1 MNQHTPSTPTSARE
15 TAAEIE
21 QAAADWVARIDRA
34 PLSAQE
40 SEELRQWAQAD
51 PRRAGAYARAMAVD
65 MHLDRVSALGEDFPA
80 AQDSPASPLRRRLM
94 VAGAGAIAASAV
106 GFGGF
111 ALLRRGDGANAA
123 TLATA
128 KGATRDVALEEG
140 SRITLNTMTQLRPA
154 LTSTLRR
161 IDLLEGEALFD
172 VAKDA
177 ARPFV
182 VHVGDLSVRAVG
194 TSFSVRRTGPDAI
207 RLLVTEGVVEVKRR
221 DDVLGQVHAGI
232 EFTVDATASPVI
244 AMLDAGQMSGAMAW
258 RQGRID
264 LQGLTLGQAAA
275 EFSRYSD
282 TKITLADP
290 AIAGLHI
297 SGVYATGDPAGFA
310 RDAALSLGLT
320 CTQHGQDLVISRP

>member
-1 MNQHTPSTPTSARE
+1 MNRQPSKQTSARA

-21 QAAADWVARIDRA
+21 QAAADWLARIDRA
-34 PLSAQE
+34 PLSD
-40 SEELRQWAQAD
+40 EEDAALRQWAQAD
-51 PRRAGAYARAMAVD
+51 PRHAGAYARAMAVD
-65 MHLDRVSALGEDFPA
+65 LHLDRARALGEDYPA
-80 AQDSPASPLRRRLM
+80 AQDHPASPLRRRLM
-94 VAGAGAIAASAV
+94 VASAGAIAASAV
-106 GFGGF
+106 GFGSF
-111 ALLRRGDGANAA
+111 ALLRRGDGADAV

-128 KGATRDVALEEG
+128 KGATRDVALQEG

-154 LTSTLRR
+154 ITSDLRR

-177 ARPFV
+177 ARPFI

-207 RLLVTEGVVEVKRR
+207 RLLVTEGVVEVKRK
-221 DDVLGQVHAGI
+221 DDVLGQVRAGVD
-232 EFTVDATASPVI
+232 FTVDAAASPVI

-282 TKITLADP
+282 TKITLAD
-290 AIAGLHI
+290 ASIAGLHI

-310 RDAALSLGLT
+310 HDAALSLGLS
-320 CTQHGQDLVISRP
+320 CTQHGADLVISRP